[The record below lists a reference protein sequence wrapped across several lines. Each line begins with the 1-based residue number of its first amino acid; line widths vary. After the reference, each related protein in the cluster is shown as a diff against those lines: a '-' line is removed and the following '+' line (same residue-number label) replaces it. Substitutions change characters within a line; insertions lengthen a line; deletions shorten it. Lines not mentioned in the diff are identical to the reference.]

1 MAKDYKFSIS
11 VYIDNEE
18 LLPATIA
25 SITADKEFFRNSIQ
39 IVLIDSL
46 VTKEST
52 ELCLKYTDDYPENI
66 YFVDCQ
72 GENMAECFSDARV
85 ICTGAYVSFI
95 RAGDEY
101 SYEALKKL
109 SEEPAFTKAPAICI
123 AAETSKRRNGSV
135 PYNFGAKDGTIK
147 LKTNPD
153 KVSLILGAYFFRND
167 TIANVRFKKSLSS
180 DFTMAFILDYF
191 YHIGSYVYTSKFK
204 FISPYPAEND
214 IKNLKEQYNKS
225 YFTDSIIRFAIPM
238 LETKGNSAVIMNMVM
253 YLIYIK
259 LACGLGERYMFTMG
273 PNGVND
279 FFNLISD
286 AMQNIDDAV
295 ILNRN
300 IARRALFPSTLTF
313 KMLRLKYHNK
323 ALKPDID
330 FFPIGNSSQFEFRD
344 ASLRPRKMKTSG
356 GFIATLGGALISS
369 SEHIDVKIMSLKAEG
384 SNLYISGCVTDI
396 SFLDRIEYKLFAISN
411 RERIQFKDYHFYSL
425 KTLFEIPFDKDH
437 GFTITIPLKNI
448 KEMTVLSFYISIDKI
463 NYKLRFSFGS
473 TAAHLTEKF
482 PHSYCVS
489 GGRLITFDLEKRS
502 ITIRRATSFMQS
514 HHERLFL
521 SDVKKAVSVQKYLK
535 IKRLRKRYHS
545 TIDKYA
551 ERRIWLMCDSKNAN
565 SEDAHDIYN
574 YINSLHDKRGIEVFY
589 SHREINPDDSFIMT
603 AFQSNNLA
611 SGTMT
616 QKIIAMN
623 ADVIISNGHNVYKNL
638 GFEDGEE
645 IYYRDL
651 LMADIVSF
659 GDGISMLRS
668 AQFENKMYDDTA
680 LRFCGS
686 EQEYERLI
694 HPIYGYD
701 QKHLFAFGYPH
712 MDTLMSVPSKQIL
725 VCPAMRRGFVKY
737 AHIGYQNFTTEPL
750 YSVFNSF
757 IADRKLLSALHE
769 NNCNLVLILP
779 EELAKQEYLWNKS
792 EYVSVSSFE
801 NLGYKETIEKSA
813 MLITDYSNIAFDFA
827 YMRRPI
833 IYYQNPNVSLQNN
846 ISTFSYRESG
856 FGDVVTDADELVEKV
871 ISTIN
876 SNFEVSAEYLKRRK
890 DFFAF
895 DDRNNCKRIANAI
908 YDFEYNNK
916 VPTADVKG
924 GFGEVKPK
932 PEPQPIAK
940 QASNQE
946 KAEKTIKPVEKK
958 PQPQQ
963 QPKKASEHKEAY
975 EEVEHQGIIYSDV
988 PKKQEIGYSKEQK
1001 ISQTYSPRPTE
1012 PPRQPKQHTAERR
1025 VQPQRQQ
1032 PQQIRY
1038 AEAPKRQRP
1047 AEPPRQ
1053 PKQHTTERQ
1062 VQPQRQQPQQIRYAE
1077 APKRQRP
1084 VEPPYQPKQHTTE
1097 RQVQLQQTQQIRYA
1111 EAPKKQTRPAQ
1122 PQRSGGARYAEPSQQ
1137 RNPQKSLE
1145 ARRVAQSHTTAQRKA
1160 PTSQESVK
1168 QTTAQPKHADKKS
1181 KKSFRIF

>member
-521 SDVKKAVSVQKYLK
+521 SVQKYLK

-668 AQFENKMYDDTA
+668 AQSENKMYDDTA

-686 EQEYERLI
+686 KQEYERLI

-725 VCPAMRRGFVKY
+725 VCPAMRRGFAKY

-827 YMRRPI
+827 YMRRPV
-833 IYYQNPNVSLQNN
+833 IYYQNPSVSLQNN

-871 ISTIN
+871 ISIIN

-890 DFFAF
+890 EFFAF

-958 PQPQQ
+958 PQSQ
-963 QPKKASEHKEAY
+963 QPKKAIKPKEEY

-1001 ISQTYSPRPTE
+1001 ISQKYRPRPTE
-1012 PPRQPKQHTAERR
+1012 PPHQSEQYTEKR

-1032 PQQIRY
+1032 TQQIRY

-1047 AEPPRQ
+1047 AEPSR
-1053 PKQHTTERQ
+1053 
-1062 VQPQRQQPQQIRYAE
+1062 
-1077 APKRQRP
+1077 
-1084 VEPPYQPKQHTTE
+1084 QPKQHTTE
-1097 RQVQLQQTQQIRYA
+1097 RQVQLQQAQQIRYA
-1111 EAPKKQTRPAQ
+1111 EAPKKQPRPAQ
-1122 PQRSGGARYAEPSQQ
+1122 PQRSSGARYAEPSQQ
-1137 RNPQKSLE
+1137 RNPQKSSE
-1145 ARRVAQSHTTAQRKA
+1145 ARRVAQSRTTAQRKA

>member
-1 MAKDYKFSIS
+1 
-11 VYIDNEE
+11 
-18 LLPATIA
+18 
-25 SITADKEFFRNSIQ
+25 
-39 IVLIDSL
+39 
-46 VTKEST
+46 
-52 ELCLKYTDDYPENI
+52 
-66 YFVDCQ
+66 
-72 GENMAECFSDARV
+72 
-85 ICTGAYVSFI
+85 
-95 RAGDEY
+95 
-101 SYEALKKL
+101 
-109 SEEPAFTKAPAICI
+109 
-123 AAETSKRRNGSV
+123 
-135 PYNFGAKDGTIK
+135 
-147 LKTNPD
+147 
-153 KVSLILGAYFFRND
+153 
-167 TIANVRFKKSLSS
+167 
-180 DFTMAFILDYF
+180 
-191 YHIGSYVYTSKFK
+191 
-204 FISPYPAEND
+204 
-214 IKNLKEQYNKS
+214 
-225 YFTDSIIRFAIPM
+225 
-238 LETKGNSAVIMNMVM
+238 
-253 YLIYIK
+253 
-259 LACGLGERYMFTMG
+259 
-273 PNGVND
+273 
-279 FFNLISD
+279 
-286 AMQNIDDAV
+286 
-295 ILNRN
+295 
-300 IARRALFPSTLTF
+300 
-313 KMLRLKYHNK
+313 
-323 ALKPDID
+323 
-330 FFPIGNSSQFEFRD
+330 
-344 ASLRPRKMKTSG
+344 
-356 GFIATLGGALISS
+356 
-369 SEHIDVKIMSLKAEG
+369 
-384 SNLYISGCVTDI
+384 
-396 SFLDRIEYKLFAISN
+396 
-411 RERIQFKDYHFYSL
+411 
-425 KTLFEIPFDKDH
+425 
-437 GFTITIPLKNI
+437 
-448 KEMTVLSFYISIDKI
+448 
-463 NYKLRFSFGS
+463 
-473 TAAHLTEKF
+473 
-482 PHSYCVS
+482 
-489 GGRLITFDLEKRS
+489 
-502 ITIRRATSFMQS
+502 
-514 HHERLFL
+514 
-521 SDVKKAVSVQKYLK
+521 
-535 IKRLRKRYHS
+535 
-545 TIDKYA
+545 
-551 ERRIWLMCDSKNAN
+551 MCDSKNAN

-668 AQFENKMYDDTA
+668 AQSENKMYDDTA

-725 VCPAMRRGFVKY
+725 VCPAMRRGFAKY

-827 YMRRPI
+827 YMRRPV
-833 IYYQNPNVSLQNN
+833 IYYQNPSVSLQNN

-871 ISTIN
+871 ISIIN

-890 DFFAF
+890 EFFAF

-958 PQPQQ
+958 PQSQ
-963 QPKKASEHKEAY
+963 QPKKAIKPKEEY

-1001 ISQTYSPRPTE
+1001 ISQKYRPRPTE
-1012 PPRQPKQHTAERR
+1012 PPHQSEQYTEKR

-1032 PQQIRY
+1032 TQQIRY

-1047 AEPPRQ
+1047 AEPSR
-1053 PKQHTTERQ
+1053 
-1062 VQPQRQQPQQIRYAE
+1062 
-1077 APKRQRP
+1077 
-1084 VEPPYQPKQHTTE
+1084 QPKQHTTE
-1097 RQVQLQQTQQIRYA
+1097 RQVQLQQAQQIRYA
-1111 EAPKKQTRPAQ
+1111 EAPKKQPRPAQ

-1137 RNPQKSLE
+1137 RNPQKSSE
-1145 ARRVAQSHTTAQRKA
+1145 ARRVAQSRTTAQRKA

>member
-1 MAKDYKFSIS
+1 
-11 VYIDNEE
+11 
-18 LLPATIA
+18 
-25 SITADKEFFRNSIQ
+25 
-39 IVLIDSL
+39 
-46 VTKEST
+46 
-52 ELCLKYTDDYPENI
+52 
-66 YFVDCQ
+66 
-72 GENMAECFSDARV
+72 
-85 ICTGAYVSFI
+85 
-95 RAGDEY
+95 
-101 SYEALKKL
+101 
-109 SEEPAFTKAPAICI
+109 
-123 AAETSKRRNGSV
+123 
-135 PYNFGAKDGTIK
+135 
-147 LKTNPD
+147 
-153 KVSLILGAYFFRND
+153 
-167 TIANVRFKKSLSS
+167 
-180 DFTMAFILDYF
+180 MAFILDYF
-191 YHIGSYVYTSKFK
+191 YHIASYVYTSKFK

-286 AMQNIDDAV
+286 AMKNIDDAV

-323 ALKPDID
+323 ALKPDLD
-330 FFPIGNSSQFEFRD
+330 FFPIGNLSQFEFRD
-344 ASLRPRKMKTSG
+344 ASLRPRKMKTNG

-384 SNLYISGCVTDI
+384 SNLHISGCVTDI
-396 SFLDRIEYKLFAISN
+396 SFLDRIEYKLFAVSN
-411 RERIQFKDYHFYSL
+411 REKIPFKDYPFYSL

-437 GFTITIPLKNI
+437 GFTITVPLKNI
-448 KEMTVLSFYISIDKI
+448 KEMTVISFYISIDKI
-463 NYKLRFSFGS
+463 NYKLRFSFGA

-521 SDVKKAVSVQKYLK
+521 SDVKKAVPVQKYLK

-545 TIDKYA
+545 TIEKYA

-611 SGTMT
+611 SGTLT

-659 GDGISMLRS
+659 GDGVSMLRS
-668 AQFENKMYDDTA
+668 AQFENKMYDNTA
-680 LRFCGS
+680 LRFCSS

-725 VCPAMRRGFVKY
+725 VCPAMRRGFAKY

-757 IADRKLLSALHE
+757 IADKKLLSALHE
-769 NNCNLVLILP
+769 NKCNLILILP

-801 NLGYKETIEKSA
+801 NLGYKETVEKSA

-827 YMRRPI
+827 YMRKPV
-833 IYYQNPNVSLQNN
+833 IYYQNPSVSLQNN
-846 ISTFSYRESG
+846 ISSFSYRENG
-856 FGDVVTDADELVEKV
+856 FGDVIIDSDELVEKV
-871 ISTIN
+871 ISAIN
-876 SNFEVSAEYLKRRK
+876 SKFEVSAEYLKRRK
-890 DFFAF
+890 EFFAF

-908 YDFEYNNK
+908 YDFEYSNK
-916 VPTADVKG
+916 IPTADVKG

-932 PEPQPIAK
+932 PEPQPIIK
-940 QASNQE
+940 QAPKQE
-946 KAEKTIKPVEKK
+946 KVEKTTNPVEKK
-958 PQPQQ
+958 LQQ
-963 QPKKASEHKEAY
+963 QPKKVTEPKEEY

-988 PKKQEIGYSKEQK
+988 PKKQQVGHSEEQK
-1001 ISQTYSPRPTE
+1001 ISQTYRPRPTE
-1012 PPRQPKQHTAERR
+1012 PPRQSEQHTAERR

-1032 PQQIRY
+1032 IRYAEAPPKRQQSTEPLRQSEQHTAERRVQSQRQQTQQIRYAEAPPKRQRPTEPPRQSEQHTVERRVQPQRQPTQQIRY
-1038 AEAPKRQRP
+1038 AEAPKRQ
-1047 AEPPRQ
+1047 
-1053 PKQHTTERQ
+1053 
-1062 VQPQRQQPQQIRYAE
+1062 I
-1077 APKRQRP
+1077 
-1084 VEPPYQPKQHTTE
+1084 
-1097 RQVQLQQTQQIRYA
+1097 
-1111 EAPKKQTRPAQ
+1111 RPAQ
-1122 PQRSGGARYAEPSQQ
+1122 PQRSSGGARYANPNQQ
-1137 RNPQKSLE
+1137 RGPQKPSD
-1145 ARRVAQSHTTAQRKA
+1145 ARRVAQNQRKA
-1160 PTSQESVK
+1160 PTSQERVK

-1181 KKSFRIF
+1181 KKGFRIF

>member
-101 SYEALKKL
+101 SYETLKKL

-147 LKTNPD
+147 LKTSPD
-153 KVSLILGAYFFRND
+153 KLSLILGAYFFRND

-286 AMQNIDDAV
+286 AMQNIDDAI

-323 ALKPDID
+323 ALKPDLD

-668 AQFENKMYDDTA
+668 AQSENKMYDDTA

-725 VCPAMRRGFVKY
+725 VCPAMRRGFAKY

-871 ISTIN
+871 ISIIN

-890 DFFAF
+890 EFFAF

-916 VPTADVKG
+916 IPTADVKG

-958 PQPQQ
+958 PQSQ
-963 QPKKASEHKEAY
+963 QPKKAIKPKEEY

-988 PKKQEIGYSKEQK
+988 PKKQEIGYSKEHK

-1047 AEPPRQ
+1047 AEPSR
-1053 PKQHTTERQ
+1053 
-1062 VQPQRQQPQQIRYAE
+1062 
-1077 APKRQRP
+1077 
-1084 VEPPYQPKQHTTE
+1084 QPKQHTTE

-1111 EAPKKQTRPAQ
+1111 EAPKRQRPAEPSRQPKQHTTERQVQLQQAQQIRYAEAPKKQTRPAQ
-1122 PQRSGGARYAEPSQQ
+1122 PQRSSGARYAEPSQQ
-1137 RNPQKSLE
+1137 RNPQKSSE
-1145 ARRVAQSHTTAQRKA
+1145 ARRVAQSRTTAQRKA

-1181 KKSFRIF
+1181 KKGFRIF

>member
-384 SNLYISGCVTDI
+384 SNLYIVAALQIFHFS
-396 SFLDRIEYKLFAISN
+396 IE
-411 RERIQFKDYHFYSL
+411 
-425 KTLFEIPFDKDH
+425 
-437 GFTITIPLKNI
+437 
-448 KEMTVLSFYISIDKI
+448 
-463 NYKLRFSFGS
+463 
-473 TAAHLTEKF
+473 
-482 PHSYCVS
+482 
-489 GGRLITFDLEKRS
+489 
-502 ITIRRATSFMQS
+502 
-514 HHERLFL
+514 
-521 SDVKKAVSVQKYLK
+521 
-535 IKRLRKRYHS
+535 
-545 TIDKYA
+545 
-551 ERRIWLMCDSKNAN
+551 
-565 SEDAHDIYN
+565 
-574 YINSLHDKRGIEVFY
+574 
-589 SHREINPDDSFIMT
+589 
-603 AFQSNNLA
+603 
-611 SGTMT
+611 
-616 QKIIAMN
+616 
-623 ADVIISNGHNVYKNL
+623 
-638 GFEDGEE
+638 
-645 IYYRDL
+645 
-651 LMADIVSF
+651 
-659 GDGISMLRS
+659 
-668 AQFENKMYDDTA
+668 
-680 LRFCGS
+680 
-686 EQEYERLI
+686 
-694 HPIYGYD
+694 
-701 QKHLFAFGYPH
+701 
-712 MDTLMSVPSKQIL
+712 
-725 VCPAMRRGFVKY
+725 
-737 AHIGYQNFTTEPL
+737 
-750 YSVFNSF
+750 
-757 IADRKLLSALHE
+757 
-769 NNCNLVLILP
+769 
-779 EELAKQEYLWNKS
+779 
-792 EYVSVSSFE
+792 
-801 NLGYKETIEKSA
+801 
-813 MLITDYSNIAFDFA
+813 
-827 YMRRPI
+827 
-833 IYYQNPNVSLQNN
+833 
-846 ISTFSYRESG
+846 
-856 FGDVVTDADELVEKV
+856 
-871 ISTIN
+871 
-876 SNFEVSAEYLKRRK
+876 
-890 DFFAF
+890 
-895 DDRNNCKRIANAI
+895 
-908 YDFEYNNK
+908 
-916 VPTADVKG
+916 
-924 GFGEVKPK
+924 
-932 PEPQPIAK
+932 
-940 QASNQE
+940 
-946 KAEKTIKPVEKK
+946 
-958 PQPQQ
+958 
-963 QPKKASEHKEAY
+963 
-975 EEVEHQGIIYSDV
+975 
-988 PKKQEIGYSKEQK
+988 
-1001 ISQTYSPRPTE
+1001 
-1012 PPRQPKQHTAERR
+1012 
-1025 VQPQRQQ
+1025 
-1032 PQQIRY
+1032 
-1038 AEAPKRQRP
+1038 
-1047 AEPPRQ
+1047 
-1053 PKQHTTERQ
+1053 
-1062 VQPQRQQPQQIRYAE
+1062 
-1077 APKRQRP
+1077 
-1084 VEPPYQPKQHTTE
+1084 
-1097 RQVQLQQTQQIRYA
+1097 
-1111 EAPKKQTRPAQ
+1111 
-1122 PQRSGGARYAEPSQQ
+1122 
-1137 RNPQKSLE
+1137 
-1145 ARRVAQSHTTAQRKA
+1145 
-1160 PTSQESVK
+1160 
-1168 QTTAQPKHADKKS
+1168 
-1181 KKSFRIF
+1181 